1 MKITGRLTL
10 AVGVLGSILGLAG
23 PALAQGG
30 HGGGGHGG
38 GGHSGGGH
46 SGGGH
51 AMGASRGFSASHFG
65 NAGHGFAGGGVS
77 YGGGFRGGAVG
88 AAHVGGYGHAGGYG
102 YGYGHGGYSAGGYWR
117 GGWWRGGYWPAAYYG
132 LGFAWFLPFLPAV
145 YSTYWYDGYPYY
157 YANDVYYT
165 WNPAYE
171 GYVAT
176 DPPPV
181 TDGSAGGGS
190 AGGGSAGGEGA
201 AVGAAPGG
209 GPGAIDAGGLQVFM
223 YPKNGQ
229 SDQQQS
235 VDKRECQ
242 QWAAS
247 QVGQGQTGDYRR
259 AMIACVEGRGYSAQ

>member
-38 GGHSGGGH
+38 GGH
-46 SGGGH
+46 GGGH
-51 AMGASRGFSASHFG
+51 AAGGHAAGAARGFSASHFAS
-65 NAGHGFAGGGVS
+65 AGHGFAGGGVN
-77 YGGGFRGGAVG
+77 YAGFHGGAVG
-88 AAHVGGYGHAGGYG
+88 GARVGAGYGHGGYG
-102 YGYGHGGYSAGGYWR
+102 YGYGRGGYSAGGYWR
-117 GGWWRGGYWPAAYYG
+117 GGYWRGGYWPAAYYG

-145 YSTYWYDGYPYY
+145 YSTYWYNGYPYY

-165 WNPAYE
+165 WNPSYE

-181 TDGSAGGGS
+181 TDSSVGDGG
-190 AGGGSAGGEGA
+190 GGEGA
-201 AVGAAPGG
+201 APSAAPGVP
-209 GPGAIDAGGLQVFM
+209 PGAIDAGGLQVFM
-223 YPKNGQ
+223 YPKQGQ
-229 SDQQQS
+229 SEQQQS
-235 VDKRECQ
+235 VDKHACQ

-247 QVGQGQTGDYRR
+247 QVGQGQSGDYRR